1 MERLLEQFASLLQ
14 RTNPQFE
21 RYLMGKINWDR
32 RLIGIRGARGV
43 GKTTLLLQ
51 RIKQLFSTPTADVL
65 YVSLDNVFFHEN
77 SLADLADQ
85 FYKRGGK
92 LLFLDEVHKYRHWSA
107 EIKHLYDSYPD
118 LKIIFTGSSMIE
130 IQKGEAD
137 LSRRAVMY
145 HLAGL
150 SFREFIGLET
160 QQPFPS
166 VGLPDLLSQHTTL
179 AQQVTQR
186 VRPLQYFRDYLR
198 VGYYPFYREGRNEY
212 LSQLQAVLNLIVETD
227 LPAATNIQFSTT
239 TKLKRLLRI
248 IAEATPFKPNVSKL
262 SEQIGV
268 TRDTL
273 LTYLFWLEKAGLLN
287 LLRSATH
294 GVSGMGKPDKI
305 YLNNSNLMYALTDP
319 TPDIGNVRETFFYN
333 QVLAAGYDVQTTQP
347 GDFKVQDAVFEVGG
361 KNKKRPQIRDVAN
374 SYVVADDIEI
384 GVDRKIPLWLWGML
398 Y

>member
-1 MERLLEQFASLLQ
+1 M
-14 RTNPQFE
+14 
-21 RYLMGKINWDR
+21 
-32 RLIGIRGARGV
+32 
-43 GKTTLLLQ
+43 
-51 RIKQLFSTPTADVL
+51 
-65 YVSLDNVFFHEN
+65 
-77 SLADLADQ
+77 
-85 FYKRGGK
+85 
-92 LLFLDEVHKYRHWSA
+92 
-107 EIKHLYDSYPD
+107 
-118 LKIIFTGSSMIE
+118 
-130 IQKGEAD
+130 
-137 LSRRAVMY
+137 
-145 HLAGL
+145 
-150 SFREFIGLET
+150 
-160 QQPFPS
+160 
-166 VGLPDLLSQHTTL
+166 
-179 AQQVTQR
+179 
-186 VRPLQYFRDYLR
+186 
-198 VGYYPFYREGRNEY
+198 
-212 LSQLQAVLNLIVETD
+212 SQLQAVLNLIVETD

-333 QVLAAGYDVQTTQP
+333 QVLSAGYAVQATQP
-347 GDFKVQDAVFEVGG
+347 GDFKVHNAVFEIGG
-361 KNKKRPQIRDVAN
+361 KNKKRQQIRDVAN
-374 SYVVADDIEI
+374 SYIVADDIEI